1 MAKCLVKIYKNLFV
15 LVYRAA
21 YGQSKHV
28 LTTSAQVLTDIL
40 PFDLVKQNKPKDW
53 IKQIEKC
60 YNKHSKLEQN
70 DAKTEF
76 LRETSKLPTFGST
89 FFEVKQSTDQN
100 YPELL
105 LVAINKNGVS
115 LVDRQTKVFPHSHPA
130 KIISNHP
137 RIFSSRFPSA
147 RFPTGPV
154 ATPTST

>member
-1 MAKCLVKIYKNLFV
+1 MLRIVFF

-21 YGQSKHV
+21 YGQSKQV
-28 LTTSAQVLTDIL
+28 LTTSPQVLNDIL
-40 PFDLVKQNKPKDW
+40 PFDLIKLQKPKDW

-60 YNKHSKLEQN
+60 YSKHSKLEQN

-115 LVDRQTKVFPHSHPA
+115 LVDRQTKVFP
-130 KIISNHP
+130 
-137 RIFSSRFPSA
+137 PSIELK
-147 RFPTGPV
+147 
-154 ATPTST
+154 

>member
-1 MAKCLVKIYKNLFV
+1 MRIVFFFC

-21 YGQSKHV
+21 YGQSKQV
-28 LTTSAQVLTDIL
+28 LTTSPQVLNDIL
-40 PFDLVKQNKPKDW
+40 PFDLIKLQKPKDW

-60 YNKHSKLEQN
+60 YNKHSKLDQN
-70 DAKTEF
+70 EAKTEF

-115 LVDRQTKVFPHSHPA
+115 LVDRQTKVFSPSFHPV
-130 KIISNHP
+130 KIITKNL

-147 RFPTGPV
+147 RFLTGLV
-154 ATPTST
+154 VTLTST

>member
-1 MAKCLVKIYKNLFV
+1 MIKL
-15 LVYRAA
+15 
-21 YGQSKHV
+21 Q
-28 LTTSAQVLTDIL
+28 
-40 PFDLVKQNKPKDW
+40 KPKDW

-60 YNKHSKLEQN
+60 YSKHSKLDQN

-115 LVDRQTKVFPHSHPA
+115 LVDRQTKVGIPHNKIS
-130 KIISNHP
+130 KIIFNYL
-137 RIFSSRFPSA
+137 RIFS
-147 RFPTGPV
+147 
-154 ATPTST
+154 

>member
-1 MAKCLVKIYKNLFV
+1 MRIVFFFC

-21 YGQSKHV
+21 YGQSKQV
-28 LTTSAQVLTDIL
+28 LTTSPQVLNDIL
-40 PFDLVKQNKPKDW
+40 PFDLIKLQKPKDW

-60 YNKHSKLEQN
+60 YNKHSKLDQN
-70 DAKTEF
+70 EAKTEF

-115 LVDRQTKVFPHSHPA
+115 LVDRQTKVHIASL
-130 KIISNHP
+130 
-137 RIFSSRFPSA
+137 SSW
-147 RFPTGPV
+147 
-154 ATPTST
+154 

>member
-1 MAKCLVKIYKNLFV
+1 MSVWSHLTLNILF

-40 PFDLVKQNKPKDW
+40 PFDLVKLHKPKDW
-53 IKQIEKC
+53 IKLIEKS
-60 YNKHSKLEQN
+60 YNKHSKLDQME
-70 DAKTEF
+70 AKTEF
-76 LRETSKLPTFGST
+76 LKETSKLPTFGST

-115 LVDRQTKVFPHSHPA
+115 LIDRQTKVST
-130 KIISNHP
+130 
-137 RIFSSRFPSA
+137 FSL
-147 RFPTGPV
+147 
-154 ATPTST
+154 